1 MATRP
6 PYQPQYYLKVYYKIN
21 KSRLPGVHAGLLPGK
36 LEVIFYHIEVQGA
49 GRGFQKEDYKRFT
62 NIKGQRGIQ
71 YSNERKV
78 ELVELKQT

>member
-1 MATRP
+1 M
-6 PYQPQYYLKVYYKIN
+6 
-21 KSRLPGVHAGLLPGK
+21 HAGLLPGK
-36 LEVIFYHIEVQGA
+36 LEVIFYHTEVQGA